1 MKYIVTDPN
10 STGIWTYEQM
20 EDGSWTV
27 VEPENAPTMEHALES
42 TAPTLIEAVLRQHR
56 RKGRAVEVVEEKE

>member
-20 EDGSWTV
+20 KDWSWKV
-27 VEPENAPTMEHALES
+27 VEPENAPTLEHALES
-42 TAPTLIEAVLRQHR
+42 TAPTLIEAVLEQHR
-56 RKGRAVEVVEEKE
+56 RRGRVVKVVEEKG